1 MKRSS
6 HRIEAR
12 QAHRGIYAPKRTDIE
27 ETPKPVQRYKK
38 ADSTPAEL
46 TGEAKRRFDDMF
58 RRWKNDNQ

>member
-6 HRIEAR
+6 HRIESR
-12 QAHRGIYAPKRTDIE
+12 NYYTGRYMPKRSNDE
-27 ETPKPVQRYKK
+27 ATPKPVQKYKK

-58 RRWKNDNQ
+58 RNWK